1 MPRTVLPV
9 IRLHDL
15 RHSHTTLLLAAGV
28 PVTVVITLTVYART
42 MPGLQRDAVGVA
54 EEVFGG

>member
-1 MPRTVLPV
+1 VLPV

-42 MPGLQRDAVGVA
+42 MPGLQREAVGVA